1 MAETA
6 QADPKVQPLLDLT
19 PEAFAD
25 RTFVRTCKDAPVETK
40 AVRTLFKAYRCLAL
54 ILGQRVAELRHSADR
69 YQQAIAAHQADLVLI
84 AHLRDAN
91 RLLGSRLA
99 RLPERRRPFYSP
111 VERFQILSLK
121 EQMGLTNEESAQ
133 LFRVSPGTISR
144 WISHADPESETV
156 GSLVRPM
163 PPIRRYADATHHLV
177 QNIAG
182 IGLGGYRKLVQWLGL
197 VAIRVS
203 RSTVRRYLKG
213 PRVPKPVPPV
223 RPSRPV
229 IAKFVHHVTHIDSTW
244 LKDFLGATADGV
256 TVMFDSFSRFPAAV
270 YRFAGSPEPDAMSRF
285 VDDTFRRIG
294 TPRYL
299 IADRGG
305 EFTADRF
312 KERVDAW
319 GVVLR
324 FCSAEHHRANAKL
337 ERFWRSLKSI
347 LFGLLPPQ
355 FQSEDRGL
363 VVNRALAYYSNRP
376 HEGLGGATPT
386 EIYLALEPAHMR
398 AVQPPRGKLGAPC
411 ASHKIEVAYLDGD
424 RRFPYLKHAA

>member
-1 MAETA
+1 MTTPH
-6 QADPKVQPLLDLT
+6 DVHPLLILT
-19 PEAFAD
+19 PDNFAD
-25 RTFVRTCKDAPVETK
+25 QTFVRTCKDAPVERK

-69 YQQAIAAHQADLVLI
+69 YQQAVAAHQADLVLI
-84 AHLRDAN
+84 ARLREAN
-91 RLLGSRLA
+91 CLLGARLA
-99 RLPERRRPFYSP
+99 RLPERRRPFYTP
-111 VERFQILSLK
+111 VERFRILSLK
-121 EQMGLTNEESAQ
+121 EQMGLTNEEAAD
-133 LFRVSPGTISR
+133 LFRICGGTVSR
-144 WISHADPESETV
+144 WMSRADPESETV
-156 GSLVRPM
+156 GSLVRPI
-163 PPIRRYADATHHLV
+163 PPIRRYDDATHHLV

-182 IGLGGYRKLVQWLGL
+182 VGLGGYRKLVQWLGMA
-197 VAIRVS
+197 AIRIS

-213 PRVPKPVPPV
+213 PRVPKPLPPV
-223 RPSRPV
+223 TTPRPV
-229 IAKFVHHVTHIDSTW
+229 IARFVHHVTHIDSTW
-244 LKDFLGATADGV
+244 LKDFLGTTADGV
-256 TVMFDSFSRFPAAV
+256 TVMFDSFSRFPVAV
-270 YRFAGSPEPDAMSRF
+270 SKFVGSPEPDAMIRF
-285 VDDTFRRIG
+285 VEDTFRRVG

-312 KERVDAW
+312 KERIIAW

-337 ERFWRSLKSI
+337 ERFWRSLKSL

-355 FQSEDRGL
+355 FQSENRDL

-386 EIYLALEPAHMR
+386 EIYLGLEPAHLQ

-411 ASHKIEVAYLDGD
+411 ASHNIEVAHLDGD
-424 RRFPYLKHAA
+424 QRFPYLRHAA